1 MSERTSRGRRR
12 GFWRATAMTCVV
24 GVCLSLASGWA
35 QAQPTGSQPVA
46 QGECADPG
54 ATYETATPESVDIDG
69 AKLKK
74 AIDYWTAHASDT
86 VKVFRNNCLVGEGAL
101 DPVSDKLPHVIFSH
115 TKSILSL
122 VVGRAEEQ
130 GLLGVDDPIGKYLP
144 AGLGDEAHRAL
155 TIKQFLTMT
164 TGLRMNW
171 TREIGGELNAT
182 KVDRVREALSLP
194 IDHTPGT
201 WFEYAQTPLFV
212 LTYVVEQ
219 AVGQDFQ
226 DYTDQ
231 QLLSKIGIPRT
242 DWFWGRDAVGHSD
255 GPGWSVFMRPV
266 HFPRF
271 GQLLMHEGTWNGE
284 RLINASYIDQLRT
297 GTEAN
302 PGYGYLYW
310 LNSADHFVNASIWG
324 RHQIDGTPI
333 PTAPKDM
340 YFSWGYVGQHT
351 FVIPSLNMVV
361 TRTGN
366 LAPDTLEAL
375 DDPGNA
381 AIMGRQKK
389 AYYEFFQLLMDAVKD
404 ANLPPAPP
412 YLANQ
417 WTFDFD
423 AGAWVNPLENLAAV
437 NLGPH
442 APGGCIPGACDGAAG
457 FEGFALFADDAAKAL
472 VSSGTDVVGGLGGGT
487 AAPPLGG

>member
-1 MSERTSRGRRR
+1 MVAAAFPVVSGLGQAEPVDGSR
-12 GFWRATAMTCVV
+12 CH
-24 GVCLSLASGWA
+24 
-35 QAQPTGSQPVA
+35 
-46 QGECADPG
+46 DPG
-54 ATYETATPESVDIDG
+54 ATYQTATPESVNIDQG
-69 AKLKK
+69 KLRR
-74 AIDYWTAHASDT
+74 ALDYWTAHGSDT
-86 VKVFRNNCLVGEGAL
+86 VKVLRYDCLVGESRL

-130 GLLGVDDPIGKYLP
+130 GLLSVDDPIGKYLP
-144 AGLGDEAHRAL
+144 EGLGDSAHRAL
-155 TIKQFLTMT
+155 TIKHFLTMT

-171 TREIGGELNAT
+171 TRELGGQLNGT
-182 KVDRVREALSLP
+182 KPDRVREALSLP
-194 IDHTPGT
+194 IDHQPGT

-212 LTYVVEQ
+212 LTYVVER
-219 AVGQDFQ
+219 ATRQDFQ
-226 DYTDQ
+226 DYADQ
-231 QLLSKIGIPRT
+231 QLLSKMGIPRD
-242 DWFWGRDAVGHSD
+242 DWFWGRDRAGHSD
-255 GPGWSVFMRPV
+255 GPGWAVFMRPA

-271 GQLLMHEGTWNGE
+271 GQLLMNEGTWNGS
-284 RLINASYIDQLRT
+284 RLVNASYIKDMRT
-297 GTEAN
+297 GTKAN

-324 RHQIDGTPI
+324 RHQISGTPI

-351 FVIPSLNMVV
+351 FVIPSLHMIV

-366 LAPDTLEAL
+366 IAPDTLEAL

-389 AYYEFFQLLMDAVKD
+389 AYYEFFKLLMDAVSD
-404 ANLPPAPP
+404 AHPPEPPP
-412 YLANQ
+412 YQANR

-437 NLGPH
+437 NLGPN
-442 APGGCIPGACDGAAG
+442 APEGCIPGACDGAAG
-457 FEGFALFADDAAKAL
+457 FEGYALFAGDAARAMI
-472 VSSGTDVVGGLGGGT
+472 SSVHDITGT
-487 AAPPLGG
+487 ATPPR